1 MRQACGPDPHE
12 LALLKR
18 LAVLAEAGPGRNEV
32 VLAEALTLLGELD
45 TGIGYRSEKIR
56 FAKDAFA
63 IWLSDRKWRK
73 WSDNPG
79 VYRSI
84 VMAHVATVRFAVE
97 QLVKS

>member
-1 MRQACGPDPHE
+1 MARMNGPDPHE
-12 LALLKR
+12 LALLDR
-18 LAVLAEAGPGRNEV
+18 LVVLAEAGPGRNEAL
-32 VLAEALTLLGELD
+32 LAEALALLAELD

-56 FAKDAFA
+56 FAKDAFT

-73 WSDNPG
+73 WGDDPG
-79 VYRSI
+79 AYRSI